1 MPVHNKYGSNNLH
14 LWQSMTKLQQQL
26 KEKINL
32 TIFQIDWNI
41 KYINLSNPMSSWKT
55 LQEES
60 LMYERLA
67 VCLNWNTK

>member
-1 MPVHNKYGSNNLH
+1 MPVHNKYGSNNLY